1 MKYLIFVICL
11 ILIHCSFISAQ
22 ESFVIGNRYTLRS
35 EVLNED
41 RTFCVSLP
49 PSYNNDKLAKASYPV
64 IWLIDGQMYFQSVVA
79 VQQFLNRGL
88 YARVPEA
95 IVVGIYN
102 TNRSR
107 DLTPTRG
114 YVIHKGDT
122 IYSESGGADQFIQF
136 ITNELRPYIQK
147 NFRTNG
153 YNVLVGHSF
162 GGLFTLHALINHT
175 QQFNAYVAL
184 DPSLWWNNRAT
195 FNELNRK
202 WSQANF
208 KNINLFV
215 AMAHNENEVGD
226 ELQHSAL
233 IRRFCT
239 ETLPL
244 ESSSGLRRQWRYY
257 ANEDHGTIVMPAV
270 FDAMRW
276 LYDGIC
282 LPVKQIPL
290 QPELVQQHYNLVAD
304 SLGFVLLP
312 NELLIQDIAQYCI
325 SRNKTESALTLLRMN
340 TTNYPTSVQ
349 AHLALANACQK
360 AGLTDEAKLHAV
372 EAMALCP
379 SLTDSINRN
388 ILNINVNNNI
398 KYKTNEH

>member
-1 MKYLIFVICL
+1 MKYFLFVICL
-11 ILIHCSFISAQ
+11 LLVCCGLIEAQ
-22 ESFVIGNRYTLRS
+22 EPFVIGNRYMLRS
-35 EVLNED
+35 EVLNEE

-49 PSYNNDKLAKASYPV
+49 PSYNNEMIAPAAYPV
-64 IWLIDGQMYFQSVVA
+64 IWVIDGEMYFQSVVA

-95 IVVGIYN
+95 IVVGINN

-107 DLTPTRG
+107 DLTPSKG

-122 IYSESGGADQFIQF
+122 LYSESGGADTFLRF

-147 NFRTNG
+147 HFRTNG

-162 GGLFTLHALINHT
+162 GGLLTLHSFLNHT

-195 FNELNRK
+195 FNDLNSK
-202 WSQANF
+202 WRQSNF

-215 AMAHNENEVGD
+215 AMAHNENEAGD

-244 ESSSGLRRQWRYY
+244 ESSSGLRRRWRYY
-257 ANEDHGTIVMPAV
+257 ANEDHGTIVMPAI
-270 FDAMRW
+270 FDAMKW

-290 QPELVQQHYNLVAD
+290 QPQLVQMHYNQVAD
-304 SLGFVLLP
+304 SLGFDLLP
-312 NELLIQDIAQYCI
+312 NELLIQDIAEYCI
-325 SRNKTESALTLLRMN
+325 SRNKTESALTLLRLN
-340 TTNYPTSVQ
+340 ASNYPTSAQ
-349 AHLALANACQK
+349 AHINLSKACQE
-360 AGLTDEAKLHAV
+360 AGLHDEARRHA
-372 EAMALCP
+372 AKASTIKP
-379 SLTDSINRN
+379 SLSDSINST
-388 ILNINVNNNI
+388 ILNNNI
-398 KYKTNEH
+398 KY